1 MTTIVSRQM
10 IRFAA
15 VGLVGLVAY
24 LLLYA
29 ALRPVMPA
37 QLANVIAMLVT
48 AVANT
53 TANRRLTF
61 GVRGRENAARHQ
73 FQGLVV
79 FAIGLAV
86 TSTSIVLLDLVIPN
100 PTRPTELAMLVAA
113 QGAATVLRFALMRS
127 WVFAPPAAPAPA
139 PTVVHIAQKNREY
152 TSV

>member
-1 MTTIVSRQM
+1 MTTIVSRQLV
-10 IRFAA
+10 RFAA

-37 QLANVIAMLVT
+37 QPANVIAMLVT

-73 FQGLVV
+73 VQGLVV

-86 TSTSIVLLDLVIPN
+86 TSTSIVLTDLAVPH
-100 PTRPTELAMLVAA
+100 PTRLTELTMLVAA
-113 QGAATVLRFALMRS
+113 QGTATVLRFLLMKS
-127 WVFAPPAAPAPA
+127 WVFAPAATPAPA
-139 PTVVHIAQKNREY
+139 PGTVHIAPATREY
-152 TSV
+152 TGV